1 MSPSPSA
8 GSPWDRPATIT
19 LLLLVFV
26 CAASTVWL
34 VHPWYETTTLTA
46 DGSIY
51 ILCSK
56 SLLAGEGYG
65 VFGIP
70 FILRPPGFSLLI
82 APLLAAR
89 GLDFH
94 ALNLFVSAFGV
105 AAVALLFALARPRLG
120 NAAAACLGLLLWTNP
135 GFQRF
140 ANQVMSDVPGL
151 AFVLGCFLVSRWAG
165 QGAGRDAGQGAAR
178 RSSARRDAILGL
190 AIGLSAY
197 VRTAAALLV
206 PAEILAR
213 ALAPAP
219 ASDGPRSLTGFLRE
233 RVLVLATVPFAV
245 LLPWSLR
252 NAFGHPPWPAEQ
264 TLNASYST
272 LILHRDTGDPSSPR
286 VPIVEILARVPE
298 RIPGMLRHLGSRLDP
313 QAEGLF
319 PMVLGAGVV
328 AALVLA
334 VVRRRSMPEISA
346 LALLGTL
353 AVYPMSVESRL
364 VLPVFAIGL
373 LATADAAVLVLERFL
388 GPKSAGRIVAV
399 SLLGLA
405 FADFAPRRGW
415 EEIRA
420 AHERDVALATS
431 LEPHLAPGDVLAA
444 PVGFHLSIR
453 LDRPVYSLSFVARR
467 EGFAGVERVIENRG
481 IDTVIAPVRPAR
493 PPNLLAPLEARYG
506 PGERVRSHVLF
517 RIRH

>member
-1 MSPSPSA
+1 MIRPPSA
-8 GSPWDRPATIT
+8 ELPWDRRATIT
-19 LLLLVFV
+19 LLALVLV

-34 VHPWYETTTLTA
+34 VHPWYETTPFTA
-46 DGSIY
+46 DGSLY

-56 SLLAGEGYG
+56 SLLAGQGYSVLG
-65 VFGIP
+65 MP
-70 FILRPPGFSLLI
+70 FIIRPPGFSLLI
-82 APLLAAR
+82 APLLASR

-120 NAAAACLGLLLWTNP
+120 NAAAACIGLLLWTNP

-151 AFVLGCFLVSRWAG
+151 AFVLGCFLVARWAG
-165 QGAGRDAGQGAAR
+165 QGA
-178 RSSARRDAILGL
+178 ARRDAILGL
-190 AIGLSAY
+190 AIGLSAH

-213 ALAPAP
+213 ALAPAL

-264 TLNASYST
+264 TLNASYLT

-286 VPIVEILARVPE
+286 VPIAEILARVPE

-313 QAEGLF
+313 QAEGLL
-319 PMVLGAGVV
+319 PTVLGAGVV

-353 AVYPMSVESRL
+353 AFYPMSVESRL

-373 LATADAAVLVLERFL
+373 LATAEAAVLVFERFL
-388 GPKSAGRIVAV
+388 GPKSARGIVAV
-399 SLLGLA
+399 SLVGLA

-420 AHERDVALATS
+420 AHERDVALAAA
-431 LEPHLAPGDVLAA
+431 LEQHLASGDVLAA
-444 PVGFHLSIR
+444 PVGLHLSIR
-453 LDRPVYSLSFVARR
+453 LGRPVYSLSFVARR
-467 EGFAGVERVIENRG
+467 EGFAGVERVIEERG
-481 IDTVIAPVRPAR
+481 VDTVIAPLVPAR
-493 PPNLLAPLEARYG
+493 PPNLLPALEARYG
-506 PGERVRSHVLF
+506 RGERVRSHVVI